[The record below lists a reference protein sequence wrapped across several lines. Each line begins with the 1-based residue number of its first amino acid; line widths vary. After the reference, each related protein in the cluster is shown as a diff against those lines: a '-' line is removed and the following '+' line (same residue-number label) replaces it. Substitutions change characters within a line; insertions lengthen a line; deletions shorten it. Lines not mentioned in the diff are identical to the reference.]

1 MRHLYTQKLH
11 NTHTIKNSPIVGV
24 DSMGLFMIQKHFFID
39 VSGLTEIA
47 IEPLQTLYP
56 RAFFHFLVEF
66 QFAEIGEE
74 FATHVASEVLPIG
87 MLGHVFFLVVSSRED
102 VVANEANMLAFL
114 RRLLDFATALG
125 LEILEVAVTL

>member
-1 MRHLYTQKLH
+1 
-11 NTHTIKNSPIVGV
+11 
-24 DSMGLFMIQKHFFID
+24 MGLFMIKKHFLID
-39 VSGLTEIA
+39 VSGLAEIA

-66 QFAEIGEE
+66 QFAGIGEE
-74 FATHVASEVLPIG
+74 FAAHVASEVLPIG

-102 VVANEANMLAFL
+102 VVANKANMLAFL